1 MAKKNKD
8 KVKFGARVL
17 IKNRRATFDYEILDT
32 YTAGLVLLGTEIKSL
47 RLGKASLV
55 DTFCIV
61 DRGEVWAKNI
71 YIPEYFY
78 GSYNNHTARRDRKLL
93 LNKKEIRE
101 LAEVVKNVGLTIV
114 PLKLYINA
122 KGLAKLE
129 IGVAR
134 GKKQYDKRQDL
145 KERDMKRELEQARRY
160 KIDLYQC

>member
-8 KVKFGARVL
+8 KAKFGTRVL
-17 IKNRRATFDYEILDT
+17 IKNRRATFGYEILDT

-160 KIDLYQC
+160 KI

>member
-8 KVKFGARVL
+8 KVKFGVRVL

-32 YTAGLVLLGTEIKSL
+32 YTAGMVLLGTEIKSL

-114 PLKLYINA
+114 PLKLYINP

-160 KIDLYQC
+160 KI

>member
-32 YTAGLVLLGTEIKSL
+32 YTAGMVLLGTEIKSL

-114 PLKLYINA
+114 PLKLYINP

-160 KIDLYQC
+160 KI

>member
-8 KVKFGARVL
+8 KAKFGTRVL

-78 GSYNNHTARRDRKLL
+78 GSYNNHMARRDRKLL

-114 PLKLYINA
+114 PLKLYINP

-160 KIDLYQC
+160 KI